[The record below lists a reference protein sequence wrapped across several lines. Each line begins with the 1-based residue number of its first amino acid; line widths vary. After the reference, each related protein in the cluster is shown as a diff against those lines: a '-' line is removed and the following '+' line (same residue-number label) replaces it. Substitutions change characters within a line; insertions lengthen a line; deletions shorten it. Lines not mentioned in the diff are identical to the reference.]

1 MKRFPI
7 QRNHFIQLENDRPD
21 IHNVVVDS
29 AWHWHYQWQSKCKL
43 FQVISRSRQQSN
55 KLAVIMMQENC
66 QHLISIYKATQAEP
80 ASEVRNYCLLEAT
93 LHFCTGYEANADH
106 WHHDDSLLN
115 FKFALD
121 LIWWYIALGLG
132 FRVNSPT
139 QCVNVWAA
147 VTGTVW
153 LRLRLTWI
161 IMMAQMIMIAN

>member
-1 MKRFPI
+1 MLLLTVLDTGIISGKVNASFFKWFP
-7 QRNHFIQLENDRPD
+7 DPD
-21 IHNVVVDS
+21 S
-29 AWHWHYQWQSKCKL
+29 R
-43 FQVISRSRQQSN
+43 VISWQLSWCKRIY
-55 KLAVIMMQENC
+55 L
-66 QHLISIYKATQAEP
+66 HLISIYFFTLSP
-80 ASEVRNYCLLEAT
+80 YTSLIRLLRRSLPVRWDTNYCLLEAT

-161 IMMAQMIMIAN
+161 IMMAQMIMIDK